1 MLGDRVVKDH
11 IYQQLSLDTVVHA
24 QRELET
30 VTANTVETLTKQLL
44 DAIDNG
50 DLETYRGLCD
60 PSLTAF
66 EPEALGNLVEGL
78 DFHETYFVSPASG
91 IRKSSVRTPHIRV
104 LGDTAVIAYVRL
116 VQSTTSDGQHST
128 TAFEET
134 RIWHKIEGS
143 WKNVHFHR
151 SNVGRIE
158 LG

>member
-1 MLGDRVVKDH
+1 MTSNMIEML
-11 IYQQLSLDTVVHA
+11 
-24 QRELET
+24 
-30 VTANTVETLTKQLL
+30 NKQLL
-44 DAIDNG
+44 DAIDSG
-50 DLETYRGLCD
+50 DLETYRELCD

-78 DFHETYFVSPASG
+78 DFHETYFGSPASG
-91 IRKSSVRTPHIRV
+91 KRKSTVRAPHIRL
-104 LGDTAVIAYVRL
+104 LGDTAVVAYVRL

-134 RIWHKIEGS
+134 RIWHKTRDS

-151 SNVGRIE
+151 SNVGRIK

>member
-1 MLGDRVVKDH
+1 MTSNTEEML
-11 IYQQLSLDTVVHA
+11 
-24 QRELET
+24 
-30 VTANTVETLTKQLL
+30 TLLNKQLL

-50 DLETYRGLCD
+50 DLETYRELCD

-78 DFHETYFVSPASG
+78 DFHETYFGSPTSG
-91 IRKSSVRTPHIRV
+91 KRKSTVRLPHVRL

-116 VQSTTSDGQHST
+116 VQSTASDGQHST

-134 RIWHKIEGS
+134 RIWHKTGDS

-151 SNVGRIE
+151 SNVGSIE

>member
-1 MLGDRVVKDH
+1 MTSNTEEMLN
-11 IYQQLSLDTVVHA
+11 LL
-24 QRELET
+24 
-30 VTANTVETLTKQLL
+30 NMQLL

-50 DLETYRGLCD
+50 DLETYRELCD

-78 DFHETYFVSPASG
+78 DFHETYFGSPASG
-91 IRKSSVRTPHIRV
+91 KRKSSVRAPHIRL
-104 LGDTAVIAYVRL
+104 LGDTAVVAYVRL

-134 RIWHKIEGS
+134 RIWHKTGDS

-151 SNVGRIE
+151 SNVGKIE

>member
-1 MLGDRVVKDH
+1 MTSNTEEM
-11 IYQQLSLDTVVHA
+11 LSL
-24 QRELET
+24 L
-30 VTANTVETLTKQLL
+30 NTQLL
-44 DAIDNG
+44 DAIDNS
-50 DLETYRGLCD
+50 DLETYRELCD

-78 DFHETYFVSPASG
+78 DFHETYFGSPASG
-91 IRKSSVRTPHIRV
+91 KRKSSVRAPHIRV
-104 LGDTAVIAYVRL
+104 LGDTAVVAYVRL

-134 RIWHKIEGS
+134 RIWHKIEGN